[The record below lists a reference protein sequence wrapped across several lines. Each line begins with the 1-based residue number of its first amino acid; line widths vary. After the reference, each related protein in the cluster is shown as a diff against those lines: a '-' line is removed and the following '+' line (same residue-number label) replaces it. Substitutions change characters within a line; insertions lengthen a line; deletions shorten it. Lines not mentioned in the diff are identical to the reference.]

1 MPNSISRRT
10 LIELGLAGA
19 SAAIAGSALAEPA
32 LVPEPQDTPPLP
44 DSEKIGFAVVG
55 LGKLSLGQIIPGLK
69 TAKGAKLAA
78 VVSGHPDKARRIA
91 AEQGLPADAIYSYDD
106 YDRIAKDPRIQV
118 VYIVLPNSMHA
129 EYTIRALKAGKH
141 VLCEKPMATSIA
153 DCEAMIAAAKA
164 ADRKLMIAYRC
175 HYEPLN
181 LEVMRRMRSGALGKP
196 RMVVTN
202 MGRQSDLN
210 EPSDAWRLD
219 MTMSGGGA
227 LADMGV
233 YGVNAARYI
242 LAEEP
247 VEVRAWAQTDRTDP
261 RFKTTEDV
269 IAWQFRFPSGAIA
282 NGSTSFSYQGT
293 MAFQVFCEHGKMTAE
308 PGAFY
313 GGNHLTIDGVKGER
327 EPKIREV
334 DQFAREMDLM
344 ADVVRGKAPLVSPGE
359 EGLQDMR
366 LMQAILESVAK
377 GGATVR
383 TAWGYKRAYDPA
395 AVVDVPK
402 PI

>member
-32 LVPEPQDTPPLP
+32 LVPEPQDSPPLP

-78 VVSGHPDKARRIA
+78 LVSGHPDKARRIA
-91 AEQGLPADAIYSYDD
+91 TEQGLPADAIYTYDD

-219 MTMSGGGA
+219 MKMSGGGA

-247 VEVRAWAQTDRTDP
+247 VEVRAWAQTDRSDP

-282 NGSTSFSYQGT
+282 NGSTAFSYQGT

-313 GGNHLTIDGVKGER
+313 GGNHLTIDGIKGER
-327 EPKIREV
+327 EPKIREI
-334 DQFAREMDLM
+334 DQFAREMDWM
-344 ADVVRGKAPLVSPGE
+344 ADVARGKAPLVSPGE

-366 LMQAILESVAK
+366 LMHAILESVAK

>member
-32 LVPEPQDTPPLP
+32 LVPEPQDSPPLP

-69 TAKGAKLAA
+69 TAKGAKLTA

-106 YDRIAKDPRIQV
+106 YDRIAKDPRIQA

-219 MTMSGGGA
+219 MKMSGGGA

-282 NGSTSFSYQGT
+282 NGSTAFSYQGT

-313 GGNHLTIDGVKGER
+313 GGNHLTIDGIKGER

-334 DQFAREMDLM
+334 DQFAREMDWM

-366 LMQAILESVAK
+366 LMHAILESVAK